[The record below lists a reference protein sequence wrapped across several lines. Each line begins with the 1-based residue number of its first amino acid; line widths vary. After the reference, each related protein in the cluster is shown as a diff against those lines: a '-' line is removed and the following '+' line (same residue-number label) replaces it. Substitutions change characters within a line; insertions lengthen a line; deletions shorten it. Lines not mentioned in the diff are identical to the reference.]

1 MGNWIK
7 GFIIPIRNWNWI
19 GVDEWETESKI
30 YNTYK
35 ELKLGDEK
43 YKLEGL
49 EGFIIPIRNWNF
61 LNNSTVSV
69 DATDL

>member
-1 MGNWIK
+1 M
-7 GFIIPIRNWNWI
+7 
-19 GVDEWETESKI
+19 DEWETESKI